1 MIEAKNL
8 TKTFGN
14 KTALNNITFSIG
26 DATIFGLVG
35 SNGAGKSTFL
45 RVLAG
50 VYKADGGSITI
61 DGEDVFENPKIKGQT
76 LYISDYPYFFP
87 QATIKTMISY
97 YKSVYP
103 NWDEEKFKKYH
114 SAFPLD
120 LKMKIEKMSKGM
132 QRQAALILGLATKP
146 KYILFDEIFDG
157 LDPVIREILKKS
169 LSITSQKT
177 APPSSSHRTTSENL
191 RICATTS
198 DFCTRAE

>member
-87 QATIKTMISY
+87 QATIKTMIS
-97 YKSVYP
+97 
-103 NWDEEKFKKYH
+103 
-114 SAFPLD
+114 
-120 LKMKIEKMSKGM
+120 
-132 QRQAALILGLATKP
+132 
-146 KYILFDEIFDG
+146 
-157 LDPVIREILKKS
+157 
-169 LSITSQKT
+169 
-177 APPSSSHRTTSENL
+177 
-191 RICATTS
+191 
-198 DFCTRAE
+198 

>member
-1 MIEAKNL
+1 
-8 TKTFGN
+8 
-14 KTALNNITFSIG
+14 
-26 DATIFGLVG
+26 
-35 SNGAGKSTFL
+35 
-45 RVLAG
+45 
-50 VYKADGGSITI
+50 
-61 DGEDVFENPKIKGQT
+61 
-76 LYISDYPYFFP
+76 
-87 QATIKTMISY
+87 
-97 YKSVYP
+97 
-103 NWDEEKFKKYH
+103 
-114 SAFPLD
+114 
-120 LKMKIEKMSKGM
+120 MKIEKMSKGM